1 MKIYL
6 ERKIR
11 IPAVPNFILT
21 DGEEDRQTIPLKALT
36 RKELEDIAKEWTK
49 ELLKKAGYLYDPR

>member
-11 IPAVPNFILT
+11 IPTVPNFILT
-21 DGEEDRQTIPLKALT
+21 DGEEDRQSIPLKALT

-49 ELLKKAGYLYDPR
+49 ELLKKAGY